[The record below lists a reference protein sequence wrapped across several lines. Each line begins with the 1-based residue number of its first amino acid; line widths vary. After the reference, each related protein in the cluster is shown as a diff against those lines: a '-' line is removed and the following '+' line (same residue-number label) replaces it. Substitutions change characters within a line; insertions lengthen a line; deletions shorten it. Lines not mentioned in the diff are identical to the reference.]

1 MCFITMFMFICFYS
15 CSGSGSIMTSPR
27 DRRGGG
33 QGSSASFSEEKE
45 TMDRAAFLSLASSAS
60 PFPSSPPFSSFL
72 SYSPLRIRIN
82 HDIS

>member
-33 QGSSASFSEEKE
+33 QGSSASFSKEKE